1 MTSFFESLLTFGQ
14 SRAPQAMVE
23 SNWLYSWIIVF
34 GLMVGLVA
42 FAYGTRAGIIARA
55 TTKEA
60 IRQPLFFLLL
70 FICAFVLVLNTFM
83 PFFTMEND
91 QRYAVESGDVK
102 MLKEC
107 GLATIL
113 IAGAFLAVW
122 TAGTSITSEIE
133 GKTAMTLLSKPIN
146 RRQFVLG
153 KYVGILQA
161 ATWLF
166 LVLGVI
172 LCCCVFYKVGYDQRE
187 GSQEE
192 TPLLEWSEV
201 GGVELPL
208 PHPDR
213 MGVVYALLPG
223 MALAFM
229 QVTVLAA
236 IAVTIATRLPIV
248 VNLVSCFAIFVVGNL
263 APLLVQRSETAIGN
277 EYVTFTARL
286 IATVLPSL
294 ESFNT
299 SAALESGKSV
309 PQDYLGISL
318 IYAAS
323 YATAV
328 ILLGFILFEDRD
340 LA

>member
-1 MTSFFESLLTFGQ
+1 MSFIESVASLAQ
-14 SRAPQAMVE
+14 SRAPQAVVE
-23 SNWLYSWIIVF
+23 SNWLFSWIALFLIV
-34 GLMVGLVA
+34 VGLVA
-42 FAYGTRAGIIARA
+42 FSYSTRAGIISRA

-70 FICAFVLVLNTFM
+70 FICAFVLILNTFM

-91 QRYAVESGDVK
+91 QRYTTESGDIK

-161 ATWLF
+161 SMWLF
-166 LVLGVI
+166 LVLGII

-187 GSQEE
+187 SSQEV
-192 TPLLEWSEV
+192 TPLLQWHEV
-201 GGVELPL
+201 GGAELPL
-208 PHPDR
+208 PHPKR
-213 MGVVYALLPG
+213 MGVVYALFPG
-223 MALAFM
+223 LALAFM
-229 QVTVLAA
+229 QVTVLSA
-236 IAVTIATRLPIV
+236 IAVTIATRLPMV

-263 APLLVQRSETAIGN
+263 APLLVQRSQTAIGN

-318 IYAAS
+318 VYAAS
-323 YATAV
+323 YSAAV

>member
-1 MTSFFESLLTFGQ
+1 M
-14 SRAPQAMVE
+14 E
-23 SNWLYSWIIVF
+23 SNWLYSWFVLFAI
-34 GLMVGLVA
+34 MVGLVA
-42 FAYGTRAGIIARA
+42 FSYTTRAGIIARA
-55 TTKEA
+55 TTKES

-70 FICAFVLVLNTFM
+70 FICGFVMVLNTFM

-91 QRYAVESGDVK
+91 QRYSVESGDIK

-107 GLATIL
+107 GLATML

-146 RRQFVLG
+146 RRQFVIG

-161 ATWLF
+161 AMWLF

-172 LCCCVFYKVGYDQRE
+172 LCCCVFYKIGYDQRE
-187 GSQEE
+187 SSQDV
-192 TPLLEWSEV
+192 TPFLEWHTLA
-201 GGVELPL
+201 GVELPL
-208 PHPDR
+208 PHSDR
-213 MGVVYALLPG
+213 MGVVYALLPA

-236 IAVTIATRLPIV
+236 IAVTIATRLPMV
-248 VNLVSCFAIFVVGNL
+248 VNLVTCFAVFVVGNL

-294 ESFNT
+294 ETFNT
-299 SAALESGKSV
+299 SAAVESGRSV
-309 PQDYLGISL
+309 PQDYLGLSL
-318 IYAAS
+318 VYAVAYAA
-323 YATAV
+323 AV
-328 ILLGFILFEDRD
+328 ILLAFILFEDRD